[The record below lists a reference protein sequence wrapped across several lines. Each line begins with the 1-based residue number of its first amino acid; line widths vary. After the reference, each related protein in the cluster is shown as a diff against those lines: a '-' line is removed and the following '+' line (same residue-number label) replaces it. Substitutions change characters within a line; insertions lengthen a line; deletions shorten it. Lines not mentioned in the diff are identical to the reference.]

1 MHLLYIQ
8 SSPRGRGLSPSP
20 SPTRSSKPIAR
31 SLPSS
36 WSQVNVWEE
45 NLPEFDQ
52 EAIGAKY
59 KGINNE
65 PMDPAE
71 AAVWD
76 KIQELA
82 ARFQQADRIVL
93 GVPMW
98 NFAYP
103 YKLKQLIDLACQR
116 NMLFTYDGNEYGPLL
131 KTPRAFVVYARGGT
145 YAEDSPT
152 PASRFDHQKGYI
164 DFWLKFIG
172 VKEVHTLV
180 VEGTTWGGEREE
192 GREHRA
198 WSGGGKKVGGRFLK
212 VASHWSLRRTP
223 NFPVQSFLCES
234 PTLGLLLLDSPPQR
248 FLTAPESDGET
259 LRVSRWA
266 SSTPDPTPSAP
277 PAGLRAVSMPGL
289 NAPMLPRIARIRAGL
304 PGSGIV

>member
-8 SSPRGRGLSPSP
+8 SSPRGR
-20 SPTRSSKPIAR
+20 RSVSIAVADAFLQAYR
-31 SLPSS
+31 
-36 WSQVNVWEE
+36 QVSHELTVDTLNVWEE

-59 KGINNE
+59 KGINKE

-71 AAVWD
+71 AAVWH

-82 ARFQQADRIVL
+82 VRFQRADRILL

-116 NMLFTYDGNEYGPLL
+116 NMLFTYDGTEYGPLL
-131 KTPRAFVVYARGGT
+131 KTRRAFVIYARGGT

-152 PASRFDHQKGYI
+152 PASRFDHQQGYI

-172 VKEVHTLV
+172 VKQVQTLV
-180 VEGTTWGGEREE
+180 VEGTTWPGKEKRE
-192 GREHRA
+192 
-198 WSGGGKKVGGRFLK
+198 
-212 VASHWSLRRTP
+212 
-223 NFPVQSFLCES
+223 QS
-234 PTLGLLLLDSPPQR
+234 
-248 FLTAPESDGET
+248 
-259 LRVSRWA
+259 
-266 SSTPDPTPSAP
+266 
-277 PAGLRAVSMPGL
+277 
-289 NAPMLPRIARIRAGL
+289 IARGL
-304 PGSGIV
+304 EEARRLAADF

>member
-1 MHLLYIQ
+1 MHLLNIQ
-8 SSPRGRGLSPSP
+8 SSPRGP
-20 SPTRSSKPIAR
+20 RSASIAVADAFLQAYR
-31 SLPSS
+31 RACPEVTVDTL
-36 WSQVNVWEE
+36 NVWEE

-59 KGINNE
+59 KGINKE

-82 ARFQQADRIVL
+82 IRFQQADRIVL

-116 NMLFTYDGNEYGPLL
+116 NMLFTYDGKEYGPLL
-131 KTPRAFVVYARGGT
+131 KTPRALVVYARGGT
-145 YAEDSPT
+145 YAENSPT

-172 VKEVHTLV
+172 VKQVKTLV
-180 VEGTTWGGEREE
+180 VEGTTWPEKEKRD
-192 GREHRA
+192 
-198 WSGGGKKVGGRFLK
+198 
-212 VASHWSLRRTP
+212 
-223 NFPVQSFLCES
+223 QS
-234 PTLGLLLLDSPPQR
+234 
-248 FLTAPESDGET
+248 
-259 LRVSRWA
+259 
-266 SSTPDPTPSAP
+266 
-277 PAGLRAVSMPGL
+277 
-289 NAPMLPRIARIRAGL
+289 IARGL
-304 PGSGIV
+304 EEARRLAADF

>member
-8 SSPRGRGLSPSP
+8 SSPRGP
-20 SPTRSSKPIAR
+20 RSVSIAVADAFLQAYR
-31 SLPSS
+31 QACPELT
-36 WSQVNVWEE
+36 VDTLNVWEE

-59 KGINNE
+59 KGINKE

-82 ARFQQADRIVL
+82 ARFQRADRILL

-116 NMLFTYDGNEYGPLL
+116 NMLFTYDGTEYGPLL
-131 KTPRAFVVYARGGT
+131 KTPRAFVIYARGGT

-152 PASRFDHQKGYI
+152 PASLFDHQKGYI

-172 VKEVHTLV
+172 VKQGPIRSWWKARRGPRKRRGKRASRV
-180 VEGTTWGGEREE
+180 VW
-192 GREHRA
+192 
-198 WSGGGKKVGGRFLK
+198 
-212 VASHWSLRRTP
+212 RRQEDWRQISESC
-223 NFPVQSFLCES
+223 FPLMS
-234 PTLGLLLLDSPPQR
+234 QR
-248 FLTAPESDGET
+248 D
-259 LRVSRWA
+259 R
-266 SSTPDPTPSAP
+266 
-277 PAGLRAVSMPGL
+277 
-289 NAPMLPRIARIRAGL
+289 
-304 PGSGIV
+304 PGSSP